1 MTTELAMLAL
11 CGLLSLVL
19 ALLTV
24 IVHGAAFGG
33 PAIRG
38 SRENYPV
45 LSGLSGRVVRAHASL
60 NEALLPFGTIVI
72 AASLCHSSNV
82 RTACAAEVFL
92 AARIAHASF
101 YLGGVRILRS
111 ISFYVALAATL
122 VIAAQ
127 LPLFV
132 RQ

>member
-1 MTTELAMLAL
+1 MRTELAMLAL
-11 CGLLSLVL
+11 CGLLSLAL

-24 IVHGAAFGG
+24 AVHGAAFGG
-33 PAIRG
+33 PAIR
-38 SRENYPV
+38 SNREKYPV

-60 NEALLPFGTIVI
+60 NEALLPFAIIVI
-72 AASLCHSSNV
+72 AESLCHISNV

-101 YLGGVRILRS
+101 YVGGVRILRS
-111 ISFYVALAATL
+111 ISFYLALGATI

-127 LPLFV
+127 LPFSFLV
-132 RQ
+132 